1 MLEMGPA
8 RETMRIVGLVCVV
21 GIAGL
26 AAPAHADITVMQRT
40 TGKGAGETTSRIKGN
55 KLRLDTTAGDNTTT
69 ILMDLDAQQMTML
82 DAKKKE
88 AVVMPVAQLQ
98 EAMGKTGA
106 SMSIKTKVTPTSEK
120 KTVSG
125 YACTVYDI
133 DVAVPFMAKEGE
145 EPMATLTMSGPAC
158 LSKDVP
164 GQAEF
169 ARFYKTAVEKGF
181 IFGDPRAAKGP
192 GASMAKGIA
201 EMQKS
206 LAEAGIPVEQTQKI
220 ALEGSGPLVGMMNK
234 MMGGSTTS
242 TLVKVEE
249 GTLAA
254 DLFVVPADYK
264 VKKP

>member
-1 MLEMGPA
+1 MGPA
-8 RETMRIVGLVCVV
+8 MQTMRIVGLACAV
-21 GIAGL
+21 GLAGL
-26 AAPAHADITVMQRT
+26 ATPAQADVTVIQRT

-55 KLRLDTTAGDNTTT
+55 KLRLDTSSGDNTTT

-88 AVVMPVAQLQ
+88 AMVMPVAQLQ
-98 EAMGKTGA
+98 EALGKSGA
-106 SMSIKTKVTPTSEK
+106 TIDIKTKVTPTSEK

-133 DVAVPFMAKEGE
+133 GVAMPFMAKEGE
-145 EPMATLTMSGPAC
+145 PPMATMVMSGPAC

-181 IFGDPRAAKGP
+181 IFGDPRMARGP

-201 EMQKS
+201 EMQKA
-206 LAEAGIPVEQTQKI
+206 LAEAGIPIEQTQKI

-234 MMGGSTTS
+234 MLGGTTTS

-249 GTLAA
+249 GTLPAE
-254 DLFVVPADYK
+254 LFVVPADYK